1 MMKKISILIP
11 VYNEGENIQLF
22 MDSLTK
28 TIDTM
33 PSYAFST
40 VFIDD
45 GSKDDTLHYIK
56 KIKQNNPTTVHFV
69 SFSRNFGHQNA
80 LKAGLDLIDADA
92 IISMDGDLQH
102 PPSLIPQMIKEWEA
116 GKEIVYTIRKE
127 NKETSFL
134 KRNSSKLFY
143 TLLNKLSNIEL
154 EKGTADFRLLDRKV
168 VNAIKAIHEYDLFWR
183 GLIKWIGFE
192 QIGIEY
198 TAAERVGGTSKYTFR
213 KMTEL
218 ALKGI
223 TSFSTK
229 PLSIAIY
236 IGLVSSLISIL
247 YIPYALISY
256 YLGYAISGWASIIVT
271 IAFFGGIQLMILGI
285 IGIYLGKLFM
295 QNKNRPHYIIKESTL
310 S

>member
-1 MMKKISILIP
+1 MIKKISILIP
-11 VYNEGENIQLF
+11 VYNEGENIQRL
-22 MDSLTK
+22 MDHLSQ
-28 TIDTM
+28 IIQTM
-33 PSYAFST
+33 PTYEFNT
-40 VFIDD
+40 VFVDD

-56 KIKQNNPTTVHFV
+56 KIKRSNPNVHFV

-102 PPSLIPQMIKEWEA
+102 PPSLIPKMINAWES
-116 GKEIVYTIRKE
+116 GKEVVYTIRQE
-127 NKETSFL
+127 NRETSFF
-134 KRNSSKLFY
+134 KRSSSNLFY
-143 TLLNKLSNIEL
+143 TFLNKLSNIEL
-154 EKGTADFRLLDRKV
+154 EKGTADFRLLDKKV
-168 VNAIKAIHEYDLFWR
+168 VNVIKSLHEYDLFWR
-183 GLIKWIGFE
+183 GLVKWIGFE

-198 TAAERVGGTSKYTFR
+198 IAAERVGGTSKYTFR

-236 IGLVSSLISIL
+236 IGLVCSLISIL

-310 S
+310 T